1 MLTHYREKR
10 TVNISRLSNKQLYR
24 ALSLFTR
31 EQVRELARSC
41 NIPLGA
47 NKECTLYNLTVF
59 RHKLK
64 GFKIEVDL
72 TKD

>member
-1 MLTHYREKR
+1 MER
-10 TVNISRLSNKQLYR
+10 TINIYRLSNKQIYR

-31 EQVRELARSC
+31 EQVRELAYLC

-47 NKECTLYNLTVF
+47 NKGCTLYNLIAF

-64 GFKIEVDL
+64 GFKIEINLKEVAIPS
-72 TKD
+72 